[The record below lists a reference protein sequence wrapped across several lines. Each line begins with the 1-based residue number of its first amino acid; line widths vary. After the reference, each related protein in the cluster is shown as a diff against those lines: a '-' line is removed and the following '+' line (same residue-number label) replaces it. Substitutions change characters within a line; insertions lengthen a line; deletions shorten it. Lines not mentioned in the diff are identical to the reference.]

1 MSEENLIHHTNGT
14 LIRDSEGHVVRATPY
29 QRLQLDKMIEIN
41 NKLDKQIAL
50 LEQMVEILSKIEGRS
65 PYADY

>member
-1 MSEENLIHHTNGT
+1 MSKENLIHHTNGT
-14 LIRDSEGHVVRATPY
+14 LIFDSEGHVVSVTPY

-41 NKLDKQIAL
+41 DKLDKQIAL

>member
-29 QRLQLDKMIEIN
+29 QRLQLDNLIEIN
-41 NKLDKQIAL
+41 YKLDKQIAL

>member
-41 NKLDKQIAL
+41 DKLDK
-50 LEQMVEILSKIEGRS
+50 RC
-65 PYADY
+65 

>member
-1 MSEENLIHHTNGT
+1 MSEENLIHHTNGI

-41 NKLDKQIAL
+41 DKLDKQIAL
-50 LEQMVEILSKIEGRS
+50 LEQMLEILSKIEGRS

>member
-14 LIRDSEGHVVRATPY
+14 LIFDGDGHVVSVTPY

-41 NKLDKQIAL
+41 DKLDKQIAL
-50 LEQMVEILSKIEGRS
+50 LEKMVELLERS
-65 PYADY
+65 TDADY